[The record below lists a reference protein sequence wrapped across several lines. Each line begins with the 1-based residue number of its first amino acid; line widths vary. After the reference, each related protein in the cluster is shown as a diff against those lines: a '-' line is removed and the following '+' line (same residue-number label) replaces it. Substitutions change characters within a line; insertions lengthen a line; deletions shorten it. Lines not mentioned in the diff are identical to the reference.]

1 MNRKHPRAR
10 NAGATRRRRARRR
23 DSSPPEPPRS
33 EDAGLYEIEFVPG
46 LERFVSAELG
56 RVLGGRKFTLSK
68 SESDGRMSLVYNGS
82 AARLA
87 GLGCA
92 VAVHSVTRFAA
103 PRPRALLGHQNL
115 SRLADS
121 AKRAMGLHPRATFR
135 TMRISA
141 AGSGSATIRR
151 LRGEL
156 SSALGL
162 EDAGDAA
169 AHLVLALR
177 RSANGD
183 GWEALIRLTPT
194 ALSARAWRVRNRADA
209 LNATVA
215 RAMASLSGRRGS
227 GRFVN
232 LCCGSGTLMI
242 ERANAGRFE
251 RIVGVDSDANALDCA
266 RENIAAAGLGGEMD
280 AVLGDA
286 RNAPLKSAS
295 FDAATADLP
304 FGMAERGDCV
314 DLPAL
319 YAGILQE
326 AARLIV
332 RDGTFA
338 AITTRRQLFADSL
351 RAAAENWRQSAEFPL
366 RLSHS
371 RGYISPSVYLLRRTG
386 S

>member
-1 MNRKHPRAR
+1 MNRKQTRAR
-10 NAGATRRRRARRR
+10 NAGATRRRRAKRR
-23 DSSPPEPPRS
+23 DSSPPEPPRA
-33 EDAGLYEIEFVPG
+33 EHAGLYEIEFVEG
-46 LERFVSAELG
+46 LERFVAADIE
-56 RVLGGRKFTLSK
+56 RVLGGRKFALA
-68 SESDGRMSLVYNGS
+68 EGGADGRLALAYNGN

-121 AKRAMGLHPRATFR
+121 AKRAMGLHPSGAFR

-141 AGSGSATIRR
+141 AGSGSATIQR

-156 SSALGL
+156 SAALGL
-162 EDAGDAA
+162 EDAGGAA
-169 AHLVLALR
+169 AHLSMALR
-177 RSANGD
+177 RSADGD
-183 GWEALIRLTPT
+183 GWDALIRLTPT
-194 ALSARAWRVRNRADA
+194 ALSARRWRVRNRADA

-251 RIVGVDSDANALDCA
+251 RIVGVDSDANALDCV
-266 RENIAAAGLGGEMD
+266 RENIAAAGLVGEAD

-304 FGMAERGDCV
+304 FGMADGGG

-319 YAGILQE
+319 YAGILRE
-326 AARLIV
+326 AARLVV

-338 AITTRRQLFADSL
+338 AITTRRRLFAESL
-351 RAAAENWRQSAEFPL
+351 SASTDNWRQAAEFPL
-366 RLSHS
+366 RLPHS

-386 S
+386 G

>member
-1 MNRKHPRAR
+1 MSRKRPQAR
-10 NAGATRRRRARRR
+10 NPRRPPKRRP
-23 DSSPPEPPRS
+23 SPPAPPRDES
-33 EDAGLYEIEFVPG
+33 AGLYEVEFVHG

-56 RVLGGRKFTLSK
+56 RVLGGRRFALSPGGA
-68 SESDGRMSLVYNGS
+68 EGRLSLSYGGR
-82 AARLA
+82 AERLMN
-87 GLGCA
+87 LGCA
-92 VAVHSVTRFAA
+92 VAVHAVERFDA

-115 SRLADS
+115 NRLADS
-121 AKRAMGLHPRATFR
+121 AKRVMGLHPAGAFR

-162 EDAGDAA
+162 EDAGDSA

-177 RSANGD
+177 RSAD
-183 GWEALIRLTPT
+183 GGGWDALIRLTPT
-194 ALSARAWRVRNRADA
+194 ALSARRWRVRNRSDA

-251 RIVGVDSDANALDCA
+251 RVVGVDSDANALDCA
-266 RENIAAAGLGGEMD
+266 RENIAAAGLGGDAD

-304 FGMAERGDCV
+304 FGMATGVDGDGG
-314 DLPAL
+314 DYLPAL
-319 YAGILQE
+319 YAGILRE
-326 AARLIV
+326 AARLV
-332 RDGTFA
+332 VGGGTFA
-338 AITTRRQLFADSL
+338 IITTRRRLFADALS
-351 RAAAENWRQSAEFPL
+351 ANAQEWRQSAEFPL

-371 RGYISPSVYLLRRTG
+371 RGYITPSVYLLRRTG
-386 S
+386 G

>member
-1 MNRKHPRAR
+1 M
-10 NAGATRRRRARRR
+10 
-23 DSSPPEPPRS
+23 
-33 EDAGLYEIEFVPG
+33 
-46 LERFVSAELG
+46 
-56 RVLGGRKFTLSK
+56 GGRKFALSK
-68 SESDGRMSLVYNGS
+68 GGADGRMSLSYNGS

-115 SRLADS
+115 SRLAES
-121 AKRAMGLHPRATFR
+121 AKRAMGLHPSGAFR

-156 SSALGL
+156 SAALGL
-162 EDAGDAA
+162 EDAGDSA
-169 AHLVLALR
+169 AHLSLALR
-177 RSANGD
+177 RSAD
-183 GWEALIRLTPT
+183 GEGWDALIRLTPT

-251 RIVGVDSDANALDCA
+251 RIIGVDSDANALDCV

-304 FGMAERGDCV
+304 FGMAERGG

-319 YAGILQE
+319 YAGILRE
-326 AARLIV
+326 AARLV
-332 RDGTFA
+332 ARDGTFA
-338 AITTRRQLFADSL
+338 AITTRRQLFAESL
-351 RAAAENWRQSAEFPL
+351 RASSENWRQAAEFPL

-371 RGYISPSVYLLRRTG
+371 RGYISPSVYLLRRIG